1 MRLLSG
7 MLLLLCLKPS
17 YVRCLKPSYVRC
29 LKPSSSWSLNQIRSI
44 KSINLVLNS
53 KKRSNQIG
61 ENQYKTK
68 NESQDK
74 YMEYLNNEKT
84 KIVIAV
90 GPAGTGKT
98 MFACLKAI
106 NELKNGNLNKIIIT
120 RPIISV
126 EEEELGFLP
135 GNLVKKMDPWTR
147 PIMDIF
153 MEYYQKSEVENM
165 IYNNQIE
172 IAPLAY
178 MRGRTFK
185 NALIIADEMQNSTPN
200 QMLMLTTRIGK
211 NSKLVITG
219 DLKQVDRSVN
229 NNGLYD
235 LIEKVKKY
243 NEYHRS
249 ESIEVI
255 EFKKEDIERSEIV
268 EKVINIYQFIEP
280 KEIVKESVNNVTNNV
295 VINSSLSEIKNGDA
309 AMIPLKDLSRNMKRW
324 N

>member
-1 MRLLSG
+1 MRLLSVSVSG
-7 MLLLLCLKPS
+7 MLLMLCVK
-17 YVRCLKPSYVRC
+17 
-29 LKPSSSWSLNQIRSI
+29 SSWSLKSIRSLSLLSKI
-44 KSINLVLNS
+44 RSRNVVLYS
-53 KKRSNQIG
+53 KKRSNHI
-61 ENQYKTK
+61 EYKYKCK
-68 NESQDK
+68 NSSQDK
-74 YMEYLNNEKT
+74 YVEYLNKENT

-106 NELKNGNLNKIIIT
+106 NELKSGNLNKVIIT
-120 RPIISV
+120 RPIIAV

-172 IAPLAY
+172 ISPLAY

-200 QMLMLTTRIGK
+200 QMLMLTTRIGE

-219 DLKQVDRSVN
+219 DLKQVDRSKN
-229 NNGLYD
+229 NNGLSD
-235 LIEKVKKY
+235 LIDKVKKY
-243 NEYHRS
+243 NEYHNERS

-268 EKVINIYQFIEP
+268 EKVINIYQFVEP
-280 KEIVKESVNNVTNNV
+280 EKVLEPVKEA
-295 VINSSLSEIKNGDA
+295 IKNEDA
-309 AMIPLKDLSRNMKRW
+309 ALIPLKDVTRNMRRW
-324 N
+324 D

>member
-7 MLLLLCLKPS
+7 MLLLMCLKPS
-17 YVRCLKPSYVRC
+17 LC
-29 LKPSSSWSLNQIRSI
+29 LKPSSSWSRSI
-44 KSINLVLNS
+44 SKIKAINSVLYS
-53 KKRSNQIG
+53 KKKSNQIG
-61 ENQYKTK
+61 EYKYKTK
-68 NESQDK
+68 NENQDK

-106 NELKNGNLNKIIIT
+106 NELKNGNLNKVIIT
-120 RPIISV
+120 RPIIAV

-200 QMLMLTTRIGK
+200 QMLMLTTRIGH

-268 EKVINIYQFIEP
+268 EKVINIYQFMEP
-280 KEIVKESVNNVTNNV
+280 VKEPVKEIVTKNVI
-295 VINSSLSEIKNGDA
+295 INSSLSEIKNGDA
-309 AMIPLKDLSRNMKRW
+309 AMIPLKDQRNMKRW

>member
-1 MRLLSG
+1 LLS
-7 MLLLLCLKPS
+7 K
-17 YVRCLKPSYVRC
+17 
-29 LKPSSSWSLNQIRSI
+29 IRSR
-44 KSINLVLNS
+44 NVVLYS
-53 KKRSNQIG
+53 KKRSNHI
-61 ENQYKTK
+61 EYKYKCK
-68 NESQDK
+68 NSSQDK
-74 YMEYLNNEKT
+74 YVEYLNKENT

-106 NELKNGNLNKIIIT
+106 NELKSGNLNKVIIT
-120 RPIISV
+120 RPIIAV

-172 IAPLAY
+172 ISPLAY

-200 QMLMLTTRIGK
+200 QMLMLTTRIGE

-219 DLKQVDRSVN
+219 DLKQVDRSKN
-229 NNGLYD
+229 NNGLSD
-235 LIEKVKKY
+235 LIDKVKKY
-243 NEYHRS
+243 NEYHNERS

-268 EKVINIYQFIEP
+268 EKVINIYQFVEP
-280 KEIVKESVNNVTNNV
+280 EKVLEPVKEA
-295 VINSSLSEIKNGDA
+295 IKNEDA
-309 AMIPLKDLSRNMKRW
+309 ALIPLKDVTRNMRRW
-324 N
+324 D

>member
-1 MRLLSG
+1 
-7 MLLLLCLKPS
+7 
-17 YVRCLKPSYVRC
+17 
-29 LKPSSSWSLNQIRSI
+29 
-44 KSINLVLNS
+44 LVLNS

-68 NESQDK
+68 NENQDK

-200 QMLMLTTRIGK
+200 QMLMLTTRIGH

-280 KEIVKESVNNVTNNV
+280 VKESVNNVRNNV

-309 AMIPLKDLSRNMKRW
+309 AMIPLKDQRNMKRW

>member
-1 MRLLSG
+1 MKNVVIL
-7 MLLLLCLKPS
+7 
-17 YVRCLKPSYVRC
+17 Y
-29 LKPSSSWSLNQIRSI
+29 
-44 KSINLVLNS
+44 S
-53 KKRSNQIG
+53 KRKSNQID
-61 ENQYKTK
+61 EYKYKTK
-68 NESQDK
+68 NENQDK
-74 YMEYLNNEKT
+74 YVEYLNNEKT

-106 NELKNGNLNKIIIT
+106 NELKSGNLNKVIIT
-120 RPIISV
+120 RPIIAV

-268 EKVINIYQFIEP
+268 EKVINIYQFVEP
-280 KEIVKESVNNVTNNV
+280 KVTFVEPKVTFVEPEKVLEPVKKV
-295 VINSSLSEIKNGDA
+295 LEIKNEDA
-309 AMIPLKDLSRNMKRW
+309 AMIPLKDVSMNMRRW
-324 N
+324 D